1 MSQKS
6 LGLIETT
13 GLTAAIEAADA
24 AVKSANVELVG
35 YELAK
40 GGGMTVVKLY
50 GEVGAVNAAVAAA
63 TAAAA
68 KINTVVSTKVIAR
81 PADGMECMVISE
93 ETVGAD
99 LPKPPEPPEP
109 TPPTGGGEG
118 PKSGPDD
125 SGEGGSD
132 KGSEATG
139 EDAGAEAPA
148 PEQTEGKAEAAESA
162 SAKGKADVE
171 KAEQAAPEEA
181 KTEELDLKPVAEV
194 KPIEAAKPASSN
206 AKPATTRK
214 TGRGRRR
221 RA

>member
-24 AVKSANVELVG
+24 AVKSANVELIG

-40 GGGMTVVKLY
+40 GGGMTTVKLY
-50 GEVGAVNAAVAAA
+50 GEVGAVNAAIDAAKVAAA
-63 TAAAA
+63 
-68 KINTVVSTKVIAR
+68 KVNKVVSTRVIAR
-81 PADGMECMVISE
+81 PADGMEAIVITK

-109 TPPTGGGEG
+109 TPPTGGGDG
-118 PKSGPDD
+118 PKSGPDN

-132 KGSEATG
+132 KSAEATG
-139 EDAGAEAPA
+139 EDSGDPHPAQEQSEGAATDIA
-148 PEQTEGKAEAAESA
+148 AEQTEDAKSQESVKEPEKTAELALE
-162 SAKGKADVE
+162 
-171 KAEQAAPEEA
+171 
-181 KTEELDLKPVAEV
+181 PVAEV
-194 KPIEAAKPASSN
+194 KSIESAKPKSSTTQQ
-206 AKPATTRK
+206 AATRK

>member
-68 KINTVVSTKVIAR
+68 KINAVVSTKVIAR

-109 TPPTGGGEG
+109 TPPTGGGDG

-125 SGEGGSD
+125 SGNGGSE

-139 EDAGAEAPA
+139 NETGADAPV
-148 PEQTEGKAEAAESA
+148 PEQTEGKAN
-162 SAKGKADVE
+162 
-171 KAEQAAPEEA
+171 AAPEEA
-181 KTEELDLKPVAEV
+181 KSEELDLQPVSEV
-194 KPIEAAKPASSN
+194 KPIESAKPAES
-206 AKPATTRK
+206 ATKPATTRK

>member
-24 AVKSANVELVG
+24 AVKSANVELIG
-35 YELAK
+35 YELSK

-50 GEVGAVNAAVAAA
+50 GEVGAVNAAISAA
-63 TAAAA
+63 TVAAA

-81 PADGMECMVISE
+81 PADGMECMVITK

-109 TPPTGGGEG
+109 TPPNGGGEG
-118 PKSGPDD
+118 PKSGPDAEGD
-125 SGEGGSD
+125 GGSD
-132 KGSEATG
+132 KGADVADEKGQEGGEA
-139 EDAGAEAPA
+139 APA
-148 PEQTEGKAEAAESA
+148 PEPGETASVDVAVEAAP
-162 SAKGKADVE
+162 
-171 KAEQAAPEEA
+171 APEKEVA
-181 KTEELDLKPVAEV
+181 EELDLKPVAEV
-194 KPIEAAKPASSN
+194 KSIESAQPAN
-206 AKPATTRK
+206 VAKPATTRK